1 MTTLNNIFAVFLI
14 PLPIFMGI
22 VNLNLILKL
31 RSESKQLEMFFGIV
45 HSECFNQFDG
55 LIKINDEHSYSG
67 D

>member
-1 MTTLNNIFAVFLI
+1 
-14 PLPIFMGI
+14 MGI

-55 LIKINDEHSYSG
+55 LIKINDEHNYSG